1 MKILDS
7 GLIHPFMFGLFPV
20 LLIYVN
26 NLAEISIESLFV
38 PITIIYL
45 ATISLILIISKII
58 RSLQKSTV
66 IVSFFLLLFFTVG
79 HVQLALH
86 GNEIFGLR
94 ADSLTILGIPYLALF
109 SLGLYAIYKKKV
121 MEKPNQIISVIS
133 IAIVLSFVPTA
144 ISDSSGFSANQFYE
158 EINFQVDKKPDVYLI
173 ILDGYAGKESLEK
186 DFTFDN
192 TKFLDFLKNS
202 DFYISEKNFSNYQW
216 SNLSM
221 NSLLNMNYL
230 DDYPNYSVG
239 DYLLLRDLYGNNA
252 VMKTFQK
259 NGYDVFF
266 IDGGAPFRE
275 IHVSTK
281 TLCHATDN
289 GLLQNL
295 IDTSMISLISKK
307 FSKISWNEIRTC
319 AFEELEKISNQTE
332 NPKFTYV
339 HFNLPH
345 HPYNYD
351 ENGNLVEFNE
361 TAEKL
366 GEQESNKRYINQ
378 VKVTNEKISEVIPT
392 IISSSK
398 ITPII
403 IIASDH
409 GWAFAHHFER
419 PLEKNEEY
427 LIQRYNNFQAFYP
440 AKNID
445 AYYDITSVNIFRQIF
460 NDSFGTDLQLLENKA
475 IFVKKDI
482 ITSDYIS
489 DIDIT
494 NIIKPKN

>member
-45 ATISLILIISKII
+45 VTISLIIIISKII

-66 IVSFFLLLFFTVG
+66 IVSFFLLIFFTIG

-94 ADSLTILGIPYLALF
+94 ADSLTVLGIPYLILF
-109 SLGLYAIYKKKV
+109 SLGLYAVYKKKV

-133 IAIVLSFVPTA
+133 IAIILSFVPTA
-144 ISDSSGFSANQFYE
+144 ISDVSGFSTNQFYE
-158 EINFQVDKKPDVYLI
+158 DIDFEIDKKPDVYLI
-173 ILDGYAGKESLEK
+173 ILDGYAGKESLEQ
-186 DFTFDN
+186 DFAFDN
-192 TKFLDFLKNS
+192 SKFLDFLKDS

-221 NSLLNMNYL
+221 NSFLNMNYL

-239 DYLLLRDLYGNNA
+239 DYLLLRDLYSNNL

-259 NGYDVFF
+259 NGYDTFF

-295 IDTSMISLISKK
+295 IDTSMISLVSKK
-307 FSKISWNEIRTC
+307 FSTISWNEIRTC

-339 HFNLPH
+339 HLNLPH

-361 TAEKL
+361 TAEEI
-366 GEQESNKRYINQ
+366 GEHESNKRYVNQ
-378 VKVTNEKISEVIPT
+378 LRVTNEKISEVIPT

-409 GWAFAHHFER
+409 GWAFAHHFES
-419 PLEKNEEY
+419 PLEKNEEF
-427 LIQRYNNFQAFYP
+427 LIQRYSNFQAFYP
-440 AKNID
+440 ARNTD
-445 AYYDITSVNIFRQIF
+445 SYYDITSVNIFRQIF
-460 NDSFGTDLQLLENKA
+460 NDNFGTDLELEENRA
-475 IFVKKDI
+475 IFVKKDVV
-482 ITSDYIS
+482 TSDYIS

-494 NIIKPKN
+494 DIIKQEN

>member
-275 IHVSTK
+275 IHVST
-281 TLCHATDN
+281 N
-289 GLLQNL
+289 
-295 IDTSMISLISKK
+295 
-307 FSKISWNEIRTC
+307 
-319 AFEELEKISNQTE
+319 
-332 NPKFTYV
+332 
-339 HFNLPH
+339 
-345 HPYNYD
+345 
-351 ENGNLVEFNE
+351 
-361 TAEKL
+361 
-366 GEQESNKRYINQ
+366 
-378 VKVTNEKISEVIPT
+378 
-392 IISSSK
+392 SS
-398 ITPII
+398 
-403 IIASDH
+403 A
-409 GWAFAHHFER
+409 ALA
-419 PLEKNEEY
+419 
-427 LIQRYNNFQAFYP
+427 
-440 AKNID
+440 
-445 AYYDITSVNIFRQIF
+445 
-460 NDSFGTDLQLLENKA
+460 
-475 IFVKKDI
+475 
-482 ITSDYIS
+482 
-489 DIDIT
+489 
-494 NIIKPKN
+494 